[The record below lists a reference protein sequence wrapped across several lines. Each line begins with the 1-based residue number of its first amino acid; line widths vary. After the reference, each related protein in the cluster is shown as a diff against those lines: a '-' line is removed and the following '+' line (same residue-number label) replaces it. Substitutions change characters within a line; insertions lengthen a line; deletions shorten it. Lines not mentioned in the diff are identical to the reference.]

1 MPVPKPRLNV
11 SLSRDSSIEETSGI
25 SRKKRPVP
33 QPRSFP
39 PKTSSTV
46 SKSASK
52 ILMSSDVQPVPS
64 SSIKIYKKYPVS
76 TSALPDAPPPVP
88 PPPVPLSESE
98 SSEEDLPPALP
109 ARQSSKRSNLNIPYY
124 VSDISRHEGEMK

>member
-1 MPVPKPRLNV
+1 MLKIFPWDNM
-11 SLSRDSSIEETSGI
+11 SRDVTVMPNQE
-25 SRKKRPVP
+25 PM
-33 QPRSFP
+33 QQC
-39 PKTSSTV
+39 KTAPGV
-46 SKSASK
+46 AL
-52 ILMSSDVQPVPS
+52 ILG
-64 SSIKIYKKYPVS
+64 VS

>member
-88 PPPVPLSESE
+88 PPPLSESE